1 MACTPSDVHV
11 CCGAVAW
18 RVDLPGAARIA
29 GRIVPRSYRLNT
41 LVVYRLNT
49 LKSAKQLGEMRFRN
63 LRGRRGTRAPM
74 RAGLLLLLLR
84 STAGDVE
91 RHCEVVAGVV
101 LCDEERALVARAEVR
116 SCSG

>member
-1 MACTPSDVHV
+1 MGAMACTPSDVHV

-29 GRIVPRSYRLNT
+29 GRIVPRSYR
-41 LVVYRLNT
+41 

>member
-41 LVVYRLNT
+41 L
-49 LKSAKQLGEMRFRN
+49 KSAKQLGEMRFRN
-63 LRGRRGTRAPM
+63 LRGRRRGTRAPM

-91 RHCEVVAGVV
+91 RHCEVVEGVV